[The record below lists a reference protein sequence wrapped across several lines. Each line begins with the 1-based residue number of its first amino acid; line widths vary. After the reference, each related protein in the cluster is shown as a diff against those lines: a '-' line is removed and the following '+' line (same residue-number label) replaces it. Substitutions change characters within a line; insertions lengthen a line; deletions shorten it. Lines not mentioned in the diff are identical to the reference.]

1 MEMFRQLFLL
11 DMFMHSELK
20 NKLGDNRA
28 YRVSNISF
36 WWILAQFHSNW
47 SKVNG
52 IITKNLAN

>member
-28 YRVSNISF
+28 YRVSKSVSDESWHNF
-36 WWILAQFHSNW
+36 TVTDQ
-47 SKVNG
+47 K
-52 IITKNLAN
+52 